1 MAIVS
6 TSVFMLHQ
14 STLQIRIWQ
23 KILQSH
29 GLTAIA
35 LPVNTN
41 LTEQIL
47 AMEARN
53 MTFPSLILLEQDL
66 TSFDVAACCRWMQM
80 RPQPIPIIL
89 LTNQT
94 QKIEPAVR
102 QIALGNG
109 AADILPAFD
118 MGTFAIET
126 VNALKAI
133 AQVVE
138 GLKVDNKILI
148 SCIMDLKRE
157 IASETLTPATTT
169 PPVSD
174 VVPPQVPEEE
184 SISPATTP
192 PKSQPKRTYRGR
204 TY

>member
-1 MAIVS
+1 
-6 TSVFMLHQ
+6 
-14 STLQIRIWQ
+14 
-23 KILQSH
+23 
-29 GLTAIA
+29 
-35 LPVNTN
+35 
-41 LTEQIL
+41 
-47 AMEARN
+47 
-53 MTFPSLILLEQDL
+53 
-66 TSFDVAACCRWMQM
+66 M

-109 AADILPAFD
+109 AVDIVPAFN

-133 AQVVE
+133 AHVVE
-138 GLKVDNKILI
+138 GLKVDNKILV

-157 IASETLTPATTT
+157 IATETSTPATSSPT
-169 PPVSD
+169 VSAA
-174 VVPPQVPEEE
+174 VPPQVPEEE
-184 SISPATTP
+184 EVLPAKNP
-192 PKSQPKRTYRGR
+192 PKSQHKRTYRGR